1 MTPTRTDMRPL
12 LIFEQIDLPASDTE
26 RVTTQLVTTFGIDPA
41 EILHVSAKSGVGVK
55 EVLQAIVHRIP
66 PPSADDS
73 APLRALLFDSLYVG
87 SVYTVYLLTMLSIA

>member
-1 MTPTRTDMRPL
+1 M
-12 LIFEQIDLPASDTE
+12 
-26 RVTTQLVTTFGIDPA
+26 TTFGIDPA

-55 EVLQAIVHRIP
+55 EVLQAIVRRIP

-87 SVYTVYLLTMLSIA
+87 SVYTGLLSDDAFNYVAMIDFEASSLC